1 MQLLKMNP
9 GQTQLLILLVS
20 IIAVYYF
27 YPEYIGIVAP
37 LFVAIT
43 LYFASDEMILSMF
56 SIIPA
61 STTSITDFIIKY
73 KLYIIIALA
82 TISAYYTSLLL
93 REKKHNSESSDTINS
108 SELNLDTT
116 SSSKSS
122 STEYLPPTPN
132 PSSLD
137 ALDTDDLDRMDGLM
151 SLPKSSK
158 LRSRPSKLS
167 RRSGLDLTD

>member
-1 MQLLKMNP
+1 MQFLKMNP

-27 YPEYIGIVAP
+27 YPNYIGIVAP

-56 SIIPA
+56 SMIPV

-93 REKKHNSESSDTINS
+93 QDKKHMSESSDTIS
-108 SELNLDTT
+108 SGDFNVDTT

-122 STEYLPPTPN
+122 SISTEYLPPTPN
-132 PSSLD
+132 IS
-137 ALDTDDLDRMDGLM
+137 TDDLDRMDGLM
-151 SLPKSSK
+151 SLPKSAKSK
-158 LRSRPSKLS
+158 PSKLS
-167 RRSGLDLTD
+167 RRSGLDLTY

>member
-43 LYFASDEMILSMF
+43 LYFASNEMILSMF

-82 TISAYYTSLLL
+82 TLSAYYTSLLL
-93 REKKHNSESSDTINS
+93 SDKKHKSESTDSIGSSDF
-108 SELNLDTT
+108 NLDTT
-116 SSSKSS
+116 SSK

-137 ALDTDDLDRMDGLM
+137 ALNTDDLDRMDGLM
-151 SLPKSSK
+151 PLPKSAK
-158 LRSRPSKLS
+158 LRSRVRS
-167 RRSGLDLTD
+167 RRSGLELTD

>member
-1 MQLLKMNP
+1 MNP

-20 IIAVYYF
+20 IVAVYYF

-43 LYFASDEMILSMF
+43 LYFASNEMIISMF
-56 SIIPA
+56 SIIPV

-82 TISAYYTSLLL
+82 TISAYYTTLLL
-93 REKKHNSESSDTINS
+93 QDKKHKSESTDTIDS
-108 SELNLDTT
+108 SDFNLDTT
-116 SSSKSS
+116 SSSKGSS
-122 STEYLPPTPN
+122 KSTEYLPPTPN

-158 LRSRPSKLS
+158 LRSRPSKVS
-167 RRSGLDLTD
+167 RNSGLQLLD